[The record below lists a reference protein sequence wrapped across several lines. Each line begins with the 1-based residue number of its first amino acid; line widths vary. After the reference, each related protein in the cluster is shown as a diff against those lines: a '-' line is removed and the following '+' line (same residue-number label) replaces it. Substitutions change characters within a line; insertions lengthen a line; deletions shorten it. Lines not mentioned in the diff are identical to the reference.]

1 MKTYIRLLLITAM
14 LVPVV
19 SCHKKERN
27 KSEEIPQIE
36 VAEAMTDSVVLH
48 KTYPGY
54 LSADNSAE
62 VVGKVNGQILTQNYR
77 AGAYVNRGDV
87 LFTIDPT
94 LYRDAVERGRASL
107 ASAISSRDYAKDHY
121 EAVKKAL
128 EAEAVSKMEVLSAQ
142 SAYEQ
147 AEANIRDC
155 KAALHTAETNLG
167 YCTVVAPLSGYI
179 TDSYVSAGNYI
190 SGAAEPVKLA
200 KIYDNSFFNA
210 VFEIEDAQ
218 YEKMVGRT
226 SGMASP
232 LYSAIPL
239 QFREKMGH
247 DYTADLTY
255 QAPAVDKSTGTVMLK
270 GKVKNI
276 DNELKDGMYVT
287 VSLRYGKMPK
297 AILVKDASIGTDQLG
312 NYLYLVNDSNKVVYA
327 PIEVGEI
334 FRDSLRV
341 VTKGIKA
348 GDRYVTKALL
358 TVRAGEAV
366 KPVTAGD

>member
-94 LYRDAVERGRASL
+94 LYRDAVERARASL

-128 EAEAVSKMEVLSAQ
+128 EAEAVSKWRCCRL
-142 SAYEQ
+142 
-147 AEANIRDC
+147 
-155 KAALHTAETNLG
+155 
-167 YCTVVAPLSGYI
+167 
-179 TDSYVSAGNYI
+179 
-190 SGAAEPVKLA
+190 
-200 KIYDNSFFNA
+200 
-210 VFEIEDAQ
+210 
-218 YEKMVGRT
+218 
-226 SGMASP
+226 
-232 LYSAIPL
+232 
-239 QFREKMGH
+239 
-247 DYTADLTY
+247 
-255 QAPAVDKSTGTVMLK
+255 
-270 GKVKNI
+270 
-276 DNELKDGMYVT
+276 
-287 VSLRYGKMPK
+287 
-297 AILVKDASIGTDQLG
+297 
-312 NYLYLVNDSNKVVYA
+312 
-327 PIEVGEI
+327 
-334 FRDSLRV
+334 
-341 VTKGIKA
+341 
-348 GDRYVTKALL
+348 KALTSRPRPIFAIARRHYTL
-358 TVRAGEAV
+358 QRQTSDIAQWWLLCRAI
-366 KPVTAGD
+366 